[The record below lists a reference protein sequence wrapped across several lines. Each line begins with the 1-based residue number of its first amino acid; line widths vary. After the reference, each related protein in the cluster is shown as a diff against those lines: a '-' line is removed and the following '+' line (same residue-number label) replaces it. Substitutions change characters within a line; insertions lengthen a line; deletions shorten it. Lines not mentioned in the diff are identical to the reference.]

1 MQWSPLF
8 PELYIINKW
17 WHRNKLSR
25 VIFFVQF
32 KIYVCLHLIWFIFMI
47 FSWKLQKQNKKEKIK
62 LKTSKP
68 SIHVPFTVRLC
79 TNKNLSNFDSDRML
93 HSSGLRDLPFVHIN
107 RGMLYLCEH
116 LTFQVK
122 LSSWKL
128 QLLHMYVRVNAAF
141 HTLKQSFWILSQ
153 WRWDC
158 GTARPCKRAE

>member
-32 KIYVCLHLIWFIFMI
+32 KIYVCLHMIWFIVMI

-79 TNKNLSNFDSDRML
+79 TNKNLSRLWQWQNASFQWSEGPSFCSHKQRHVEPL
-93 HSSGLRDLPFVHIN
+93 WASHLPS
-107 RGMLYLCEH
+107 E
-116 LTFQVK
+116 VK
-122 LSSWKL
+122 FLEATVTP
-128 QLLHMYVRVNAAF
+128 HV
-141 HTLKQSFWILSQ
+141 
-153 WRWDC
+153 C
-158 GTARPCKRAE
+158 